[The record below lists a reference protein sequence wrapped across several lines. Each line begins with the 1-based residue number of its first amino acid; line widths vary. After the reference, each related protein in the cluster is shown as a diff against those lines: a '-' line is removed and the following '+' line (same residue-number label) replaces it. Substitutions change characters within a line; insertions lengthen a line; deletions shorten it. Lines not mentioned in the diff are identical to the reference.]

1 MEQELLAAIEQLND
15 TIKALSSNLGL
26 RKPTGRG
33 GRPASAAGA
42 GESGPSLKDFSDSLN
57 DLTKNIKKQGAAFA
71 KFDAQVFENIEKSGD
86 KATASLKKH
95 ADTVENSSST
105 IKEETDSRRDLTA
118 EQKAAI
124 RVQKAEAQSQ
134 KELQKERL
142 EAHKDEIDAK
152 ISLSNATADLVK
164 SLASGSGNFAA
175 AMSSFGKTARD
186 SSANLT
192 GGLQTVAIGAS
203 RLANLLSSLAGSAAF
218 ALTMM
223 NAFAKDA
230 RSASDFVDLRNLSAG
245 TVTTQKLYSAL
256 GDSFIKVINES
267 GGAFRFFGATSQ
279 EAVEN
284 LAALSRGLRS
294 GAANQRILNNL
305 GPEYARYFEQAA
317 DATAALGLSQEEQA
331 ALTASIMNNTRL
343 TARTEQD
350 AQQMLVR
357 QYAET
362 TSSARTLSQQFGVSA
377 RDILKTMQEFNR
389 SRAGQAL
396 SSLGLGEE
404 GQAMF
409 AQLKMAADAMG
420 ANISAEDLQAV
431 TLDALR
437 GNTGAAIG
445 LIRERTVNNQAAG
458 ANLQSF
464 IENIDLRRQRGE
476 AITSESATAALRSS
490 LEQNRGLAESLSSLQ
505 ASAPGT
511 GGQALG
517 GFSALQLERQ
527 LARGTTQQEADR
539 GARGTRTNEA
549 ANIRGVET
557 VQQTVDAVKSA
568 FVGLGA
574 TAVGLLGTFGV
585 LGAAAV
591 AAAASLL
598 GMSKLNAA
606 RAVTSSALSGL
617 SGAAAAAPAAASA
630 AGAARGA
637 AAVAPAAASAAGAAR
652 GAAAV
657 APAAASA
664 AGSAG
669 AMAKLGQAA
678 SSGVASGPGQAIA
691 GFFAAFG
698 GPMAVKVIAGAGVI
712 ASVVAILGA
721 GVAGGLALVSLGLK
735 SFSEGLKSLD
745 TIDGDNLERVG
756 QSLKSL
762 GAGMLAFAVASGAN
776 VLGAVANGIAGI
788 FGADIVSRIRKAVDE
803 LAPVAP
809 QLSIIGPAIQSFGEG
824 LRLFSEAAANIDA
837 NRLARIL
844 ALVRGAGT
852 VDAERLRA
860 LSALSFAGQTAP
872 TETREQRVNR
882 QRAAGIYEGAS
893 TSINEFALAPNVV
906 SGRQIGYFDNAST
919 PIINNSDTQLFQDM
933 QDRLSLMLMP
943 TETRAIVPEMPATDV
958 RSTVGMFGATNT
970 TAAESTATEIAA
982 PATDREANNEVFKQ
996 TLIAYL
1002 STVADDL
1009 AAIRGN
1015 TRTATGDLLSPV
1027 RLG

>member
-637 AAVAPAAASAAGAAR
+637 AAVAPAAASAAG
-652 GAAAV
+652 
-657 APAAASA
+657 
-664 AGSAG
+664 SAG

>member
-15 TIKALSSNLGL
+15 TIKALNSSLGL
-26 RKPTGRG
+26 RKPSGRG
-33 GRPASAAGA
+33 GRPAAGA
-42 GESGPSLKDFSDSLN
+42 GPMGDVGSSAKDLDTEMRKLENKMSESAKKLQTFGQAVSQAAVAAGDK
-57 DLTKNIKKQGAAFA
+57 LTSSYNNQT
-71 KFDAQVFENIEKSGD
+71 DAVEKSADAIEK
-86 KATASLKKH
+86 
-95 ADTVENSSST
+95 E
-105 IKEETDSRRDLTA
+105 IDSRRDLTA

-124 RVQKAEAQSQ
+124 RAQKAEAQSQ
-134 KELQKERL
+134 KENQKKQL
-142 EAHKDEIDAK
+142 EAQKDEIEAK
-152 ISLSNATADLVK
+152 KALAEATADLVK
-164 SLASGSGNFAA
+164 GLASGSGNFAA
-175 AMSSFGKTARD
+175 AMSSFSKTARN
-186 SSANLT
+186 SSENLS

-203 RLANLLSSLAGSAAF
+203 RLANLLSSLAGGAAF

-230 RSASDFVDLRNLSAG
+230 RAASDFVDLRNLNAG

-256 GDSFIKVINES
+256 GDSFVKVINES

-284 LAALSRGLRS
+284 LAALSRGLRN
-294 GAANQRILNNL
+294 GAANQRLLNNL

-317 DATAALGLSQEEQA
+317 SATAALGLSQEEQA
-331 ALTASIMNNTRL
+331 SLQSSIMNNVRL
-343 TARTEQD
+343 GAKNEVD

-362 TSSARTLSQQFGVSA
+362 ASSARTLSQQFGVSA

-409 AQLKMAADAMG
+409 AQLKMAAEAMG
-420 ANISAEDLQAV
+420 ANISAEDLQAA

-445 LIRERTVNNQAAG
+445 LIRSKTGDNMVAG

-464 IENIDLRRQRGE
+464 IENIDLRRQQGE
-476 AITSESATAALRSS
+476 RITSESATAALRRS
-490 LEQNRGLAESLSSLQ
+490 LEQNAGLAESLRGGIASTPETRGQTFGAFGAQQLQ
-505 ASAPGT
+505 N
-511 GGQALG
+511 
-517 GFSALQLERQ
+517 Q
-527 LARGTTQQEADR
+527 LARGTEQQQTDR
-539 GARGTRTNEA
+539 DTRRQRRRTDEA
-549 ANIRGVET
+549 ANIRGTEQ
-557 VQQTVDAVKSA
+557 VQQAIDFVKS
-568 FVGLGA
+568 
-574 TAVGLLGTFGV
+574 TFTGI
-585 LGAAAV
+585 GAAAV
-591 AAAASLL
+591 GVLTTFGLLSLAALAATASLY

-606 RAVTSSALSGL
+606 RALASSALSGAA
-617 SGAAAAAPAAASA
+617 GAAGAAGTAASA
-630 AGAARGA
+630 AGAAGT
-637 AAVAPAAASAAGAAR
+637 AAGAAR

-678 SSGVASGPGQAIA
+678 STGVASGPGQAIA

-698 GPMAVKVIAGAGVI
+698 GSMALKVVAGAGVI

-721 GVAGGLALVSLGLK
+721 GVAGGLYLVSFGLK
-735 SFSEGLKSLD
+735 SFSEGLRSLD

-762 GAGMLAFAVASGAN
+762 GTGMLAFAVASGAN

-824 LRLFSEAAANIDA
+824 LRLFGEAAANIDA
-837 NRLARIL
+837 NRLARVL
-844 ALVRGAGT
+844 ALVRGAGAI
-852 VDAERLRA
+852 DAERLRA
-860 LSALSFAGQTAP
+860 LSTLNLTGSTAP
-872 TETREQRVNR
+872 AETRVQRISS
-882 QRAAGIYEGAS
+882 QRAAGIFEGAS
-893 TSINEFALAPNVV
+893 TPVDEFAPRPIVFN
-906 SGRQIGYFDNAST
+906 GRQIGYFDEVGA
-919 PIINNSDTQLFQDM
+919 PVANSGDAQLFQDL
-933 QDRLSLMLMP
+933 QSRLRSMLMP
-943 TETRAIVPEMPATDV
+943 AESQAVQPEMPITDV
-958 RSTVGMFGATNT
+958 RSTVGTFGNNN
-970 TAAESTATEIAA
+970 TAAGTVEPAAGEAAA
-982 PATDREANNEVFKQ
+982 PAADRESSNEVFKQ

-1002 STVADDL
+1002 STVADDI